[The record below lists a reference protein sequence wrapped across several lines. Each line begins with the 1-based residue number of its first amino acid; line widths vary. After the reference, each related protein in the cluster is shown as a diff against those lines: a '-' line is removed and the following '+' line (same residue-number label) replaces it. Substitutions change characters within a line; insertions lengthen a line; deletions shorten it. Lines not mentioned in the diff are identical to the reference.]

1 MKNILDYLERTQK
14 RYPCKTAVDDGNIR
28 MTWAELTRLAQ
39 GMGTAFVRR
48 TDPGRP
54 VVILMEKSTAVL
66 AAMLGVVYAGCFYV
80 MLDPGQPVQR
90 RKKILETLKPQ
101 LIVGDEET
109 VGKVRETGLEIPV
122 CLLEDAVRT
131 KPDPILL
138 GRIRKESKETEQE
151 VSGE

>member
-39 GMGTAFVRR
+39 GMGTAFARR

-54 VVILMEKSTAVL
+54 VVILMEKSAAVL

-109 VGKVRETGLEIPV
+109 GRKVSR
-122 CLLEDAVRT
+122 DW
-131 KPDPILL
+131 
-138 GRIRKESKETEQE
+138 S
-151 VSGE
+151 